1 MLVKAPSLNMIK
13 LVITLCYSHVFNPL
27 GDSSLDFLYYFARE
41 ANETHPGLRKMEGS
55 PITGLSHCSLSH
67 LCNAKLILYVHCCW
81 DLYTSNDY
89 VSFLPPHFF
98 IGVPVFLVVTVTG
111 MSPNEEA
118 SFSHVTLLG
127 PNGKSLQKVLLNS
140 TSSHWS
146 EEELVGYMDSVPRM
160 PFCMRLSGKD
170 RRGNLLER
178 VSTEMIQPTHVQ
190 IQV

>member
-1 MLVKAPSLNMIK
+1 M
-13 LVITLCYSHVFNPL
+13 
-27 GDSSLDFLYYFARE
+27 
-41 ANETHPGLRKMEGS
+41 
-55 PITGLSHCSLSH
+55 
-67 LCNAKLILYVHCCW
+67 
-81 DLYTSNDY
+81 
-89 VSFLPPHFF
+89 
-98 IGVPVFLVVTVTG
+98 FLVVAVTG

-127 PNGKSLQKVLLNS
+127 PNRESLQKVLLNS

-160 PFCMRLSGKD
+160 PFSMRLCGMD